1 MILKF
6 INEKIKH
13 VFHQLVG
20 ANMIKIVDDFFNKK
34 VRLTDI
40 DNNIFE
46 GIVVDIR
53 GKEDNEDTGRDSL
66 NIFDGKDWIF
76 FSDNEIK
83 TIEFID

>member
-20 ANMIKIVDDFFNKK
+20 ANMIKIVDEFFNKK

-40 DNNIFE
+40 DNNVFE

>member
-20 ANMIKIVDDFFNKK
+20 ANMIKIVEEFFNKK

-40 DNNIFE
+40 DNNVFE

-53 GKEDNEDTGRDSL
+53 GKEDNEDMGRDSL

>member
-1 MILKF
+1 
-6 INEKIKH
+6 
-13 VFHQLVG
+13 
-20 ANMIKIVDDFFNKK
+20 MIKIVDDFFNKK
-34 VRLTDI
+34 VRLTNI

-83 TIEFID
+83 TIEFIDWNYYNGIIKVV

>member
-13 VFHQLVG
+13 VFHQFVG
-20 ANMIKIVDDFFNKK
+20 ANMIKIVEEFFNKR
-34 VRLTDI
+34 VRLVDI
-40 DNNIFE
+40 DGRSFE

-53 GKEDNEDTGRDSL
+53 RKEDNEDTGRDSL

>member
-1 MILKF
+1 M
-6 INEKIKH
+6 
-13 VFHQLVG
+13 
-20 ANMIKIVDDFFNKK
+20 
-34 VRLTDI
+34 DI
-40 DNNIFE
+40 DGCSFE

-66 NIFDGKDWIF
+66 NIFNGKDCIF

>member
-1 MILKF
+1 
-6 INEKIKH
+6 
-13 VFHQLVG
+13 
-20 ANMIKIVDDFFNKK
+20 MIKIIDDFFNKK

-40 DNNIFE
+40 DNNVFE

-66 NIFDGKDWIF
+66 NIFNGKDCIF

-83 TIEFID
+83 TIEIIDWNYYNGIIKVL

>member
-20 ANMIKIVDDFFNKK
+20 ANMIKIVEEFFNKK

-40 DNNIFE
+40 DNNVFE

>member
-1 MILKF
+1 
-6 INEKIKH
+6 
-13 VFHQLVG
+13 
-20 ANMIKIVDDFFNKK
+20 MIKIIDDFFNKK

-40 DNNIFE
+40 DNNVFE

-66 NIFDGKDWIF
+66 NIFNGKDCIF

-83 TIEFID
+83 TIEFIDWNYYNGIIKVV